1 MGAVIFVK
9 YEIVLTKIFKIYLE
23 KLGKMTIYNR
33 YSMVYDKFVYETDNI
48 RRLNLF
54 LERNDF
60 MRKVNIKFR
69 DVEQVRQF
77 VNTID
82 KFDASFDLGSGK
94 KVVDAKSILG
104 VMALDLSGPLCLRYH
119 SDDKEIEEKIAP
131 FVYMEA

>member
-1 MGAVIFVK
+1 MIKAYMKPITHCDTFSGYGTVRKQGLRSRSA
-9 YEIVLTKIFKIYLE
+9 E
-23 KLGKMTIYNR
+23 TIQ
-33 YSMVYDKFVYETDNI
+33 K
-48 RRLNLF
+48 LNLF

-60 MRKVNIKFR
+60 MQKVNIKFR